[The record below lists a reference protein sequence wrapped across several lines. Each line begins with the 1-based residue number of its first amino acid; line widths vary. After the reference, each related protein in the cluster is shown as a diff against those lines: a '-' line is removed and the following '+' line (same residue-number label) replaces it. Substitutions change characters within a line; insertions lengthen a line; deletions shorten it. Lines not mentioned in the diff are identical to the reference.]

1 MVLGRLLFKLKNIME
16 FSELWIDSYEP
27 EPQGVVDTCSHDLCL
42 LGITVFQGF
51 PALYT
56 PDYMVLFYMHLLS
69 KLAQPPTLPES
80 KEFRQCEGTHLV

>member
-1 MVLGRLLFKLKNIME
+1 MVLGRLLFKLENIME
-16 FSELWIDSYEP
+16 FLESWIESYEP
-27 EPQGVVDTCSHDLCL
+27 ESQGVVDTCAHDLFL

-69 KLAQPPTLPES
+69 KLAHSSTLPER